1 MKAMKKPT
9 HAALAAAL
17 GIDPALVTRYRRRG
31 MPVHSIEAA
40 QQWRDVNLRVRFTP
54 ERDLEAVERAISGEK
69 AVKRVIALH
78 EAAGKLLDSGGDV
91 YPLLPTISAAMADVP
106 PSQRNRVLVVSEVM
120 DLLVADLLR
129 IHRAGGDVVELTEGD
144 CYPCGDE
151 GSDEAMMGAFWY
163 SVAAGELRLK
173 NAQS

>member
-40 QQWRDVNLRVRFTP
+40 QQWRDVNVRVRFTP

-91 YPLLPTISAAMADVP
+91 YPLLSTISQAMAEVP
-106 PSQRNRVLVVSEVM
+106 PSQRDRVVVVVEVM
-120 DLLVADLLR
+120 DLLTADVLR
-129 IHRAGGDVVELTEGD
+129 VHRKGGDVFELTEGD
-144 CYPCGDE
+144 FYPCGDD
-151 GSDEAMMGAFWY
+151 GSGNAIAGAFWY
-163 SVAAGELRLK
+163 SVAAGEVRMK
-173 NAQS
+173 AVK